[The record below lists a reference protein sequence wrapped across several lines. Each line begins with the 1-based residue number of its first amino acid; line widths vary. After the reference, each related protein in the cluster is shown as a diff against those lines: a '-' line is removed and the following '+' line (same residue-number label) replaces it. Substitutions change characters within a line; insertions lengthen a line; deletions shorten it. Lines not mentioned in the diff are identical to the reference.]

1 MGRGAAWW
9 RRDWRTSCSSDSA
22 GASSPSASSASAA
35 RLASLGSGAEAVRRR
50 RVARTGSSAV
60 SGVASPACSTASAP
74 SSSAAAALVVLRR
87 RVRCGVSAASSVS
100 LAVERRRERV
110 VLRAGSSCSAAE
122 ASPSAEASALSP
134 FAAGAAVSACTGF
147 DAGSAVGGSLKSGP
161 CSSTLSST
169 VAPAAPAPRTTRRPV
184 RRRRG
189 AAGCSLVDEES
200 VFDAVSSGSKPCSVC
215 SGTMLLLVAPC
226 CNLGALVL
234 APCGLT
240 PYSHH
245 GRAVTAPAG
254 SNPKVKSCG
263 NGHRRSRN

>member
-1 MGRGAAWW
+1 MRHRQANQARRLCGSPRSVPAQRPRGGDGAWCAPAPRPARSRAHRHRRPHRPW
-9 RRDWRTSCSSDSA
+9 RPWCCGDACGAVSRSLRRFRWQWNGGASA
-22 GASSPSASSASAA
+22 GSACSAA
-35 RLASLGSGAEAVRRR
+35 ADD
-50 RVARTGSSAV
+50 
-60 SGVASPACSTASAP
+60 
-74 SSSAAAALVVLRR
+74 SSSA
-87 RVRCGVSAASSVS
+87 GV
-100 LAVERRRERV
+100 
-110 VLRAGSSCSAAE
+110 
-122 ASPSAEASALSP
+122 SAEAS
-134 FAAGAAVSACTGF
+134 AAGAAVSACTGF

-200 VFDAVSSGSKPCSVC
+200 IFDAVSSGSKPCSVC

-226 CNLGALVL
+226 CNPGALVL